1 MAKGDKAAGLVAPVA
16 KLSIDPRDDEPDGS
30 IKTAAAQPRDTTK
43 KKKEVAD
50 SWEDEDVSSSDEE
63 APAPAPALAPL
74 TEPKTTAASTTAPQP
89 AASSKPRNRD
99 ASSSGGNAPS
109 PSLSADWSRPDPSAY
124 DSGPA
129 RRPEK
134 TDVVA
139 RRLIAGAL
147 GIRVPQTAE
156 QKAYNKALLEAERK
170 KREKARAEKKQQEE
184 DAERAKKA
192 AWDD

>member
-1 MAKGDKAAGLVAPVA
+1 MAKGDAATDLEAPVA
-16 KLSIDPRDDEPDGS
+16 KLSIGPGNSELGAS
-30 IKTAAAQPRDTTK
+30 IKPVAAKPQGTNK
-43 KKKEVAD
+43 KKTKEVAD
-50 SWEDEDVSSSDEE
+50 SWEDEDVSSSDDE
-63 APAPAPALAPL
+63 APAPALL
-74 TEPKTTAASTTAPQP
+74 TEHKTTAASTAAPPP
-89 AASSKPRNRD
+89 AASSKPSYHS
-99 ASSSGGNAPS
+99 APSPGGNAPS
-109 PSLSADWSRPDPSAY
+109 PSLSADWSRPDPGAS

-156 QKAYNKALLEAERK
+156 QKAYNKSLLEAERK